1 MSAVKAIYAGARA
14 VGIVEEDDRRDFFER
29 VTGKRKLR
37 DMTPADKE
45 TVVTEL
51 RRLGF
56 KSNARR
62 KLTGPFAKKL
72 QALWIS
78 AWNLG
83 LVRSRKDEALLAF
96 VKRQTGISHTRF
108 LQDAKEAA
116 RAIEALKGWIERET
130 GFASM
135 ILTGPTGCRTIMHRL
150 RGLSGVC

>member
-83 LVRSRKDEALLAF
+83 LCAVSQRRSPAGL
-96 VKRQTGISHTRF
+96 RQTSDR
-108 LQDAKEAA
+108 D
-116 RAIEALKGWIERET
+116 
-130 GFASM
+130 
-135 ILTGPTGCRTIMHRL
+135 LTHPLSSGC
-150 RGLSGVC
+150 